1 MLWAPFVSITKCF
14 YGRRFVAFPW
24 TLTLES
30 YRWRG
35 KVLAVSAIAPAIP
48 NFASMFNFAWAL
60 MGVSSGDTEI
70 DVQIRCPET
79 SR

>member
-1 MLWAPFVSITKCF
+1 MVDASLPSHGTSQWKAID
-14 YGRRFVAFPW
+14 G
-24 TLTLES
+24 EEE
-30 YRWRG
+30 
-35 KVLAVSAIAPAIP
+35 VLAVSAIAPDIP
-48 NFASMFNFAWAL
+48 AFASMFNFVWAL